1 MFSNKKQNVKSFLK
15 DYKVAAFASS
25 SKFLIKEVL
34 KEFEVSIEP
43 QVIIEFGPGDGV
55 LSKELLKKMKDKD
68 RLILVEQNQDFLNII
83 RKIRDDRVQI
93 YEGYAQDFPYERY
106 LSKRKADY
114 VFSSIPFSFLKPG
127 ERDLVIKKISQNLKP
142 KGKLV
147 IFHQYSLIMKDLVAK
162 YFKNVRGKFEIL
174 NFLPCFIITST
185 Q

>member
-55 LSKELLKKMKDKD
+55 LSKELLKKMKASDK
-68 RLILVEQNQDFLNII
+68 LILVEQNEDFLNILRRI
-83 RKIRDDRVQI
+83 KDTRIEIV
-93 YEGYAQDFPYERY
+93 EGYAQDFSYEDV
-106 LSKRKADY
+106 LGKRKADY
-114 VFSSIPFSFLKPG
+114 VFSSIPFSFLKPI
-127 ERDLVIKKISQNLKP
+127 EREYVIRKISQNLAH

-147 IFHQYSLIMKDLVAK
+147 IFHQYSLIMKDLVGK
-162 YFKNVRGKFEIL
+162 YFKNVTGKFEVL
-174 NFLPCFIITST
+174 NFLPCFLIVGTR
-185 Q
+185 